1 MLLRIVMSE
10 PELSDSLCHRIYKIM
25 AQYLMKIR
33 VLLIKAFFQVI
44 DGYCGC
50 KLHILLRLHYLKNR

>member
-1 MLLRIVMSE
+1 MLLRIVRTE

-25 AQYLMKIR
+25 AQCLIKIR
-33 VLLIKAFFQVI
+33 VLLIKTFFQVI

-50 KLHILLRLHYLKNR
+50 KLHILLKLHIKTR